1 MTTEYT
7 ATESDSAKKAAA
19 KVALGDLYRITGDS
33 AAAIGVYR
41 EAVALERGNIDAMAG
56 LGLSLF
62 ADGAAED
69 DRAKMQEGLNYMQA
83 FTEKA
88 PDTHRLKSSVR
99 ESIDYL
105 KTDLK
110 MTPQKLPGS

>member
-1 MTTEYT
+1 
-7 ATESDSAKKAAA
+7 
-19 KVALGDLYRITGDS
+19 
-33 AAAIGVYR
+33 
-41 EAVALERGNIDAMAG
+41 
-56 LGLSLF
+56 
-62 ADGAAED
+62 
-69 DRAKMQEGLNYMQA
+69 MQEGLNYMQA